1 MIKRYLLVLALL
13 LAAAS
18 TAFAIDRGLCNP
30 RSTYIPKG
38 TVALGLSGNYHS
50 YNANGE
56 QGYAL
61 YGLVTGLTG
70 QITTAGASANLACF
84 VADNMSL
91 GVRFNYANTGI
102 DVDNASLMSLLTL
115 TNKHVAMETYTGS
128 LAFRGYLPLFNSKVL
143 ALFGEVRMNG
153 SLGYNKNYENSDR
166 GKVGSYADVYSL
178 SLGLYPG
185 VSVFVTDA
193 IAFEV
198 SLPLLEGG
206 YEWNQQIQGEAHDAD
221 TSHAFAQ
228 FQPSILGLNLG
239 ITIHF

>member
-1 MIKRYLLVLALL
+1 MRRVLLL
-13 LAAAS
+13 LAALFCFQALQ
-18 TAFAIDRGLCNP
+18 AIDRGLGNP
-30 RSTYIPKG
+30 CSTFIPKG

-50 YNANGE
+50 YNASGE
-56 QGYAL
+56 QGYSL
-61 YGLVTGLTG
+61 YGLVTGLSG
-70 QITTAGASANLACF
+70 HITTAGASANLACF

-91 GVRFNYANTGI
+91 GLRFHYDNTGI
-102 DVDNASLMSLLTL
+102 DLDNASMMSLLSL
-115 TNKHVAMETYTGS
+115 SNKHVAMETYTGS
-128 LAFRGYLPLFNSKVL
+128 LAFRGYVPLFNSKVL

-185 VSVFVTDA
+185 VSVFVTDS

-206 YEWNQQIQGEAHDAD
+206 YEWNQQIQGEAHDAA